1 MSLSETTVPSDSKSK
16 PSGAGTWTTSCRS
29 GFVSMVMSSSAPAM
43 LLTMAE
49 WGPATLTT
57 TGDAISVPSSSF
69 TPRMRP
75 ASA

>member
-1 MSLSETTVPSDSKSK
+1 MP
-16 PSGAGTWTTSCRS
+16 
-29 GFVSMVMSSSAPAM
+29 
-43 LLTMAE
+43 LTMAE

-75 ASA
+75 ASIRISTTSRPNMNSEPFASAARCRLWVESCGSEM